1 MPAETEVAVH
11 IVVQTTVSNEVL
23 RVNGTAEPLKRVVV
37 GVGRLNVVN
46 DGVATNRTHGE
57 SIDFLVDLVS
67 VTTKLNTHVL
77 QHSAVVV
84 VVGSSSA
91 AVFRISSDRKTFNVA
106 NSCGC
111 SGSSISGQVVGGFT

>member
-23 RVNGTAEPLKRVVV
+23 RVDGTAEPLKRVVV

-77 QHSAVVV
+77 QHAAVVV

-91 AVFRISSDRKTFNVA
+91 AVFRISRDGKAFDVA
-106 NSCGC
+106 NARG
-111 SGSSISGQVVGGFT
+111 GSSSCIRWQVVGSFT